1 MGYDEFAHNIVA
13 RRPPPWHTSGG
24 WENRV
29 WSETDTIL
37 ATEWLQHQ
45 AIAVGVDVV
54 WQAVLAAAT
63 EHCFHPVRDYLTGIQ
78 WDGKSRLDAFA
89 RDILGAEDTH
99 YARAVTRT
107 TFIAAVARVMK
118 PGCKVDTVL
127 ILEGLQGSLKSTGMD
142 VLFRPWASLSGGRR
156 LHRGVGASECHEHPE
171 G

>member
-78 WDGKSRLDAFA
+78 WDGKSRLDALA
-89 RDILGAEDTH
+89 HDILGAEDTH

-107 TFIAAVARVMK
+107 TFIAAVA
-118 PGCKVDTVL
+118 PTL
-127 ILEGLQGSLKSTGMD
+127 NEAGLQSRHGSN
-142 VLFRPWASLSGGRR
+142 SGGAAGQPQVNWDRCTFPA
-156 LHRGVGASECHEHPE
+156 LGLVVGRSAAT
-171 G
+171 